1 MVTVQV
7 AWSATLPTF
16 SRWTREVGS
25 ERQVCM
31 DVVTNSDSDGDE
43 GGTNNRMVTYQA
55 RAVLTAKQKARN
67 SEVEVQGPSQRLN
80 TGDHPISVHLPYS
93 EGEII

>member
-1 MVTVQV
+1 
-7 AWSATLPTF
+7 
-16 SRWTREVGS
+16 
-25 ERQVCM
+25 M

-67 SEVEVQGPSQRLN
+67 SEVEVQGPSQRLY